1 MLMSPEV
8 VVNSVL
14 MSDRVEVVPSSVC
27 SYAPEQAPELIAPSS
42 LPGEVYALSLSPPVQ
57 LLQSELQPPVVDA
70 IVRG

>member
-1 MLMSPEV
+1 MSPEV

-14 MSDRVEVVPSSVC
+14 MSDRVEVVPSSVL
-27 SYAPEQAPELIAPSS
+27 SYAPEQAPILAPSS

-70 IVRG
+70 IVTC